1 MAHVD
6 AVFCSYVFD
15 VEKSQRVSIL
25 FYVAPIMKWSIF
37 FTVKFVTDIS
47 EFNETLSKD
56 FYYAW

>member
-6 AVFCSYVFD
+6 AVFFSYVFD
-15 VEKSQRVSIL
+15 VEKSRVSIL

-56 FYYAW
+56 FYYA